1 MYQHQTQ
8 NHGAAIQENDTNFQI
23 KTYHGRHAS
32 RLKEEKSLVNDCM
45 ASKTGHCHVL
55 VVHHQPA
62 TLHMMAAMFRKLG
75 YQVSTARNS
84 TKALMYFSRRTCD
97 LLFTDLDMPVLD
109 GFNLACIVK
118 RHSPQAKVIIM
129 TCRCQAELVGLM
141 KDDSVDGW
149 LFKPFKTQTFKTTL
163 ASVGLGARPHNL
175 HGPE

>member
-8 NHGAAIQENDTNFQI
+8 DHEAAVQENDTNFQI
-23 KTYHGRHAS
+23 NPYHGRHAS
-32 RLKEEKSLVNDCM
+32 LLNKDKPLVSDGM
-45 ASKTGHCHVL
+45 ASKSNPYHVL
-55 VVHHQPA
+55 VVHHHPA

-75 YQVSTARNS
+75 YQVSTARDS
-84 TKALMYFSRRTCD
+84 AKALLYFSRMTCD

-118 RHSPQAKVIIM
+118 KHSPRAKAIIM

-149 LFKPFKTQTFKTTL
+149 LFKPFKTQAFKRTL
-163 ASVGLGARPHNL
+163 AGIGLDARSNNL
-175 HGPE
+175 HGQK